1 MSIKKENRFNCYVLG
16 RAQDAGMPHI
26 GCTKECCKN
35 ARSTQKTEMQACL
48 GVHDTKTNKLVL
60 IEATPSIEKQVSLL
74 HRLSGVTNKKPF
86 IDALLMTHAH
96 IGHYGGLFLFGKEA
110 ALTNKIPT
118 FITSDFSKFLQDNA
132 PWSDLILNQNIAIN
146 NIAPNTN
153 FEPIPDLFIEA
164 IHVPHRKDHTDTVA
178 FKIYG
183 ENKSVLFMPDIDY
196 IEGYEHLID
205 DVDIAFIDGTFYD
218 SNEIP
223 NRAISTIPHPLIC
236 DTMNR
241 LQEYA
246 KKTPEKIRFI
256 HFNHSNPA
264 LNNDEVQN
272 NISSRCFNIAKT
284 NEKIPI

>member
-16 RAQDAGMPHI
+16 RAQDAGVPHI

-35 ARSTQKTEMQACL
+35 ARSAQKTEMQACL

-96 IGHYGGLFLFGKEA
+96 IGHYGGLLLLGKEA

-118 FITSDFSKFLQDNA
+118 FITSNFSKFLQGNA
-132 PWSDLILNQNIAIN
+132 PWSDLISNQNLAIN
-146 NIAPNTN
+146 NIEPNTK
-153 FEPIPDLFIEA
+153 FEPISDLFIEA

-196 IEGYEHLID
+196 IEGHEHLIG

-223 NRAISTIPHPLIC
+223 NRSISTIPHPLIC
-236 DTMNR
+236 DTMNH

-264 LNNDEVQN
+264 LNNDEVQHE
-272 NISSRCFNIAKT
+272 ISSRCFNIAKK